1 MVLTAEFKLFL
12 NKDEDEIIMLPCSK
26 GKVVNAPKDLGKPL
40 DFDEETGWLKRVVE
54 EFRNQIEDFG
64 FAKKD
69 EQELEVFNAVKDIT
83 FNEVGD
89 VAKDK
94 SVIDYNVKFGQ
105 DMFLFSSDGT
115 VGVTTTDTYKL
126 MFDTLLV
133 YRSFRAV
140 GDRPI
145 TYYKGE

>member
-1 MVLTAEFKLFL
+1 MILTAEFKLFL
-12 NKDEDEIIMLPCSK
+12 NKEEDEIIMLPCSQ

-40 DFDEETGWLKRVVE
+40 DFDEESGWLKRVVE
-54 EFRNQIEDFG
+54 EFRNQVEDFG

-69 EQELEVFNAVKDIT
+69 EQELEFSNELEDIT
-83 FNEVGD
+83 
-89 VAKDK
+89 KDTP
-94 SVIDYNVKFGQ
+94 VINYNVKFGQ

-145 TYYKGE
+145 TYYKGEK